1 VAGRLISTLGIGR
14 PRVPFTK
21 YAVEKFIS
29 AKITKITECRLAD
42 LYAEFPNAKTWVSG
56 FGLMVIFVNQPREEM
71 RAFALQFIRRV
82 EMALSEYSNAREELQ
97 DLISGNP
104 RWSPYYRALHH
115 VEAAAALLYQAY
127 DFSHKA
133 LDQRLFEPNDGSPL
147 QRLNLIH
154 GASKH
159 QLANG
164 EDPLWLSN
172 EGIET
177 TGARLDFSEFEDLA
191 RTCARI
197 AERLTT
203 TNVKS
208 DVTTDA

>member
-1 VAGRLISTLGIGR
+1 
-14 PRVPFTK
+14 VPFTK
-21 YAVEKFIS
+21 YAIEQFIS
-29 AKITKITECRLAD
+29 TKITKITECQLAD
-42 LYAEFPNAKTWVSG
+42 LYAEFPNARTWLSG
-56 FGLMVIFVNQPREEM
+56 FGLMVIFVNQPPEEK

-82 EMALSEYSNAREELQ
+82 EMVLFEYSSARTELQ

-127 DFSHKA
+127 DLSHKA
-133 LDQRLFEPNDGSPL
+133 LGQRLFDPSDGSPL
-147 QRLNLIH
+147 ERLNLIY

-159 QLANG
+159 QLASA
-164 EDPLWLSN
+164 EDPVWLTN

-177 TGARLDFSEFEDLA
+177 TVSRLAFSEFEDLA

-197 AERLTT
+197 AERLTAT
-203 TNVKS
+203 KAKT
-208 DVTTDA
+208 DVATDA

>member
-1 VAGRLISTLGIGR
+1 M
-14 PRVPFTK
+14 PFTK

-29 AKITKITECRLAD
+29 GKITKITECRLAD
-42 LYAEFPNAKTWVSG
+42 LYAEFPNAKTWVSS
-56 FGLMVIFVNQPREEM
+56 FGLMVIFVNQPREEI
-71 RAFALQFIRRV
+71 RPFALQFIRRV
-82 EMALSEYSNAREELQ
+82 EMVLSEYSSAREEVR

-115 VEAAAALLYQAY
+115 VEAAIALLYQAY
-127 DFSHKA
+127 EFSHKA
-133 LDQRLFEPNDGSPL
+133 LKQRLFEPNDGSPL
-147 QRLNLIH
+147 QRLNLIY

-159 QLANG
+159 QLANA

-172 EGIET
+172 DGIET
-177 TGARLDFSEFEDLA
+177 AVARLDFSEFEDLA

-197 AERLTT
+197 AEKLTT
-203 TNVKS
+203 TNQKS

>member
-1 VAGRLISTLGIGR
+1 M
-14 PRVPFTK
+14 PFTR
-21 YAVEKFIS
+21 YAIETFIS

-42 LYAEFPNAKTWVSG
+42 LGAEFPNAKTWVSG
-56 FGLMVIFVNQPREEM
+56 FGLMVIFVNQPREEI
-71 RAFALQFIRRV
+71 RPFAFQFVRRV
-82 EMALSEYSNAREELQ
+82 EMVLSEYSSAREEVQ
-97 DLISGNP
+97 DLISGHP

-115 VEAAAALLYQAY
+115 IEAAVALLHQAY

-147 QRLNLIH
+147 QRLGLIY

-159 QLANG
+159 QMAKT

-177 TGARLDFSEFEDLA
+177 TVARLDFSEFEDLS

-203 TNVKS
+203 TDVKNANPT
-208 DVTTDA
+208 DV

>member
-1 VAGRLISTLGIGR
+1 
-14 PRVPFTK
+14 VPFTK
-21 YAVEKFIS
+21 YAIENFIS

-42 LYAEFPNAKTWVSG
+42 LYAEFPNAKTWVSS

-82 EMALSEYSNAREELQ
+82 EMALSEYASAREELQ

-133 LDQRLFEPNDGSPL
+133 LDQRLFEPSDGSPL
-147 QRLNLIH
+147 QRLSLIY

-159 QLANG
+159 HVANA

-177 TGARLDFSEFEDLA
+177 TVARLDFTEFEDLA

-197 AERLTT
+197 ADQLTT